1 MKYESD
7 FIMWLYTQHIISNND
22 TLLKYM
28 EDGVSYDIFLNEKG
42 LTDDE

>member
-1 MKYESD
+1 MKYESE
-7 FIMWLYTQHIISNND
+7 FITWLYTQHIIGNND

-28 EDGVSYDIFLNEKG
+28 EDGVSYDIFLMRWG